1 MLDVL
6 STLSIAIM
14 LTSLIV
20 FGLRNYKLSVY
31 SYAVQTFLLVCIFF
45 YLSSTYAA
53 HELFTWA
60 IVALITK
67 VFLVPIVLMLLLKKL
82 NVQYEDEPFQGFF
95 VSPVIAASFSLA
107 IAMSLYPIY
116 EQFSLIKE
124 TIPLIASI
132 VLFMM
137 GIFGFILR
145 NSAFK
150 QILAYCMFE
159 NGIHLTLALMAYNSP
174 EIVEIGILT
183 DAIFA
188 VLIMSVLTLRF
199 YKYFGSLDVSKAS
212 TLKG

>member
-1 MLDVL
+1 MPD
-6 STLSIAIM
+6 TLSLLSIGIM

-20 FGLRNYKLSVY
+20 FGLRNYKLSIY
-31 SYAVQTFLLVCIFF
+31 GYALQTFLLVCIFF
-45 YLSSTYAA
+45 HLSSNYVA
-53 HELFTWA
+53 HQLYTWA
-60 IVALITK
+60 IVALFTK
-67 VFLVPIVLMLLLKKL
+67 VLFVPIILSVLVKKL
-82 NVQYEDEPFQGFF
+82 NVKYEDEPFQGFF
-95 VSPVIAASFSLA
+95 VSPIIAASFSLA
-107 IAMSLYPIY
+107 IAMALYPIY
-116 EQFSLIKE
+116 EEFSLIKE

-137 GIFGFILR
+137 GVFGFILR
-145 NSAFK
+145 NSAIK

-183 DAIFA
+183 DALFA
-188 VLIMSVLTLRF
+188 VFIMSILAQRF